1 MANKSYQNYQN
12 KKNKNIAS
20 QKGIANKSASE
31 KANVKTETNTKTN
44 KETVKLGEIKN
55 KNQDNQ
61 SKKTESEK
69 QNNASQK
76 NEQKEQSK
84 SNNTQ
89 ISKPKTKNDKVRHA
103 VGAIILIG
111 STLVVGGLAALLGGR
126 MQDGLEK
133 PPAYP
138 PDWLFPVMWSIFYI
152 AIGIAAYLAYFSVK
166 NKKQRITDL
175 VFYGIHLFFNLF
187 WSMFF
192 FRLNM
197 MIFATIWLA
206 FVLITAII
214 VTYRYYKANL
224 ASGIIFTAY
233 SLWLLFAMYLSL
245 ATTIINLK
253 G

>member
-12 KKNKNIAS
+12 KRNKNIAS

-61 SKKTESEK
+61 NQKTENEK
-69 QNNASQK
+69 QNNATQK
-76 NEQKEQSK
+76 AEQKDQTK
-84 SNNTQ
+84 YNAQ
-89 ISKPKTKNDKVRHA
+89 ISRPKTKNDKVRHA

-111 STLVVGGLAALLGGR
+111 STLVVGGLAALLGGQ

-166 NKKQRITDL
+166 DKKQRITDL

-197 MIFATIWLA
+197 MIFATVWLA